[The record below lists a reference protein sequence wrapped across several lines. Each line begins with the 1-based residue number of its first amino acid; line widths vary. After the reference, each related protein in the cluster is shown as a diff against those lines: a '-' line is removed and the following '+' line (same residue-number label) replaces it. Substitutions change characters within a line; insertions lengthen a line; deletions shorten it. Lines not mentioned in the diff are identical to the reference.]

1 VRAYGV
7 ILIGILAMVS
17 FTACARGNFADLQP
31 GLEERGHY
39 ISNVPFYRQEE
50 NSCGPAA
57 LASVASFWGQ
67 RVNLEQIRASVYVAK
82 LRGTLPMDMERF
94 MREAG
99 FKTTSSAGTLDELKA
114 TISGNVPAIC
124 LLDLGLGLYRRP
136 HYVTVVGFDDV
147 KRVIIAHDGLT
158 ANKVIG
164 YEKFIKAWGRAGN
177 WMLIAQPGTPQ
188 AQDKR

>member
-1 VRAYGV
+1 MRSYGV

-17 FTACARGNFADLQP
+17 FTACARSNFADLQP
-31 GLEERGHY
+31 GLEGRGHY
-39 ISNVPFYRQEE
+39 IINVPFYRQEE
-50 NSCGPAA
+50 NACGPAA

-67 RVNLEQIRASVYVAK
+67 RVNLDQIRASVYVAK

-99 FKTTSSAGTLDELKA
+99 FKTTSSAGTLDELK
-114 TISGNVPAIC
+114 TRIREDVPVIC

-136 HYVTVVGFDDV
+136 HYVTVVGFDDM

-158 ANKVIG
+158 ANNVIE

-177 WMLIAQPGTPQ
+177 WMLIALPGTP
-188 AQDKR
+188 